1 MTASAVVLLAH
12 DPKVAQSLAGGLRA
26 HFHSVHVT
34 GSRDELREKVAKNR
48 PGAVVLDIEN
58 ARLAD
63 VESLHRDFPALPIVC
78 THRIPDEE
86 MWMAALQAGAVDVC
100 PADDVKNVLRSV
112 LRSLGMA
119 RTAAA

>member
-26 HFHSVHVT
+26 HFRSVHVT
-34 GSRDELREKVAKNR
+34 GSRDELREKVAKSR

-86 MWMAALQAGAVDVC
+86 MWMAALEAGAVDVC
-100 PADDVKNVLRSV
+100 PADDVNNVLRSV
-112 LRSLGMA
+112 LRNLGMS